1 MKQDDLQQYELD
13 ELRLITAR
21 SAPVK
26 QRGHISTPQD
36 LYPDLTWP
44 INIAYRVGSI
54 PLYLLVLLADKLV
67 TYIPPS
73 TPEMLEARW
82 GLSFDVVLD
91 LCERGRIQPLIGHPT
106 DYQGARFDRLFRMK
120 PPSVWARGLGL
131 ARALGMEHALEE
143 AGRKLPL
150 EKMARAPWLRP
161 RWRAHFPHLSEA
173 KLTHRIS
180 HELAVNY
187 ADLCVF
193 GFREIGESTAYHKTP
208 EEIARALLLAAEVK
222 TYPILFGLGGTPH
235 YDYAIRDRH
244 GDLADSL
251 LQQRIPPGP
260 KIPPNLDIL
269 LRGIGINAAQMD
281 AEQIVEFH
289 ASDAGKHLR
298 SALQAFEAEARR
310 VATAS
315 QQESS
320 ERVGAAAEQLQSTLQ
335 EATRRLANPSA
346 RKGARAMR
354 GRFKWYFRAGGFA
367 AGALVASI
375 SGAPWLALLAT
386 GAAGVAVAEK
396 LLPASVKDRLY
407 SASLAQAFSP
417 GIAHLWKIADRRNTS
432 GRD

>member
-1 MKQDDLQQYELD
+1 M
-13 ELRLITAR
+13 
-21 SAPVK
+21 
-26 QRGHISTPQD
+26 
-36 LYPDLTWP
+36 
-44 INIAYRVGSI
+44 NIAYRVGSV
-54 PLYLLVLLADKLV
+54 PLHLLVLLTDKLV

-82 GLSFDVVLD
+82 GLSLDVVLD

-106 DYQGARFDRLFRMK
+106 DYRGARFDRLFRLK
-120 PPSVWARGLGL
+120 APSVWARGLGL
-131 ARALGMEHALEE
+131 LRALGMEHALEE

-150 EKMARAPWLRP
+150 QKMARAPWLRP

-173 KLTHRIS
+173 ELTQRIS

-193 GFREIGESTAYHKTP
+193 GFQEIAESTAYHKTP
-208 EEIARALLLAAEVK
+208 AEIARALLLAAEVK

-244 GDLADSL
+244 SDLADAL
-251 LQQRIPPGP
+251 LQQRALPGP

-269 LRGIGINAAQMD
+269 LSGIGINAARMD

-289 ASDAGKHLR
+289 ASDSGKHLR

-310 VATAS
+310 VTAAS
-315 QQESS
+315 QRESS
-320 ERVGAAAEQLQSTLQ
+320 ERVVAAAAQLQSTLQ
-335 EATRRLANPSA
+335 EATRRLADPSL

-354 GRFKWYFRAGGFA
+354 GRFNWYFRVGGFA
-367 AGALVASI
+367 AGALVASV
-375 SGAPWLALLAT
+375 SGAPWLTFLAA
-386 GAAGVAVAEK
+386 GAAGIAVTEK
-396 LLPASVKDRLY
+396 LLPASIRDRLY
-407 SASLAQAFSP
+407 TASLARAFSP
-417 GIAHLWKIADRRNTS
+417 GIAHLWRIVDRRNTS